1 MKNKGD
7 FMKKLILL
15 CGLSLLFSGC
25 SNRTILENKSNRALQ
40 QGENSSAKSSTDTN
54 NNASSNS
61 SAKSLNGEK
70 IEIPVEIKFE
80 PDGLPKGW
88 QWIDADK
95 GFPSGYETKN
105 GTFSLKIPSG
115 KDLFGGTMTAP
126 QLLKAVAGDFEIETR
141 VKFDPKNSYQGAGLL
156 IFKDDDNYLRLERGF
171 GGIGGGASGI
181 RLDRRNNQGYD
192 AIATPEKIPTEATE
206 VELKFV
212 RKGKNFQAFWRE
224 NEDGEWKLVGEYA
237 SDYPETVKIGLIG
250 VNTAEEITAEFA
262 YIKLVPIAK

>member
-1 MKNKGD
+1 
-7 FMKKLILL
+7 MKKLIF
-15 CGLSLLFSGC
+15 LSFVSVFLIGC
-25 SNRTILENKSNRALQ
+25 SSRTIIENKPNGTLPYN
-40 QGENSSAKSSTDTN
+40 GNSTAKSGTN
-54 NNASSNS
+54 TNIATNGDGSGQA
-61 SAKSLNGEK
+61 LNGEK
-70 IEIPVEIKFE
+70 IEKPVEIKFE
-80 PDGLPKGW
+80 PGGLPKGW

-105 GTFSLKIPSG
+105 GTFGLKIPSG

-192 AIATPEKIPTEATE
+192 ALATPEKFPTEAGE